1 MHAPARPDPLLGL
14 AVLVGSAFLV
24 VSCLAVRG
32 TPGGRHAVNAPASAD
47 PGGTSTAGLAQ
58 TVLFRQGWTRRSG
71 GSFGLGNL
79 EVLHDPSG
87 PFPTFLRVHYPAGSA
102 SPTVTKS
109 HDAPVGGA
117 QLYLYRNGLAP
128 TDAADLRYDV
138 RFPVG
143 FDFVKGGKLPG
154 LFGGRVNNGR
164 HIPDGTN
171 GLSTRYMWRAGGDG
185 EVYAYLPTSKAHGT
199 SLGRG
204 NWRFTPGTWHRIEQ
218 RVELNHPS
226 KADGRVQVWFDG
238 RQVLDQRGLE
248 FRTVAELQIDGLFFS
263 TFFGGSDPSWA
274 SPAATHVDFA
284 DFDLHDVPRSN

>member
-1 MHAPARPDPLLGL
+1 VHAPSRPDPLVGL

-24 VSCLAVRG
+24 VACLAVRG
-32 TPGGRHAVNAPASAD
+32 TPGGRHPVTSPASPD

-58 TVLFRQGWTRRSG
+58 TVLFGQGWTRRTG
-71 GSFGLGNL
+71 GSFGLGNI
-79 EVLHDPSG
+79 EVVHDPSG

-102 SPTVTKS
+102 SPTVTVN
-109 HDAPVGGA
+109 HRAPVGGA
-117 QLYLYRNGLAP
+117 QLYLYRRGIAP

-185 EVYAYLPTSKAHGT
+185 EVYAYLPTSKEHGT

-218 RVELNHPS
+218 RVELNHPGR
-226 KADGRVQVWFDG
+226 ADGRVQVWFDG
-238 RQVLDQRGLE
+238 RQVLDEHGLE
-248 FRTVAELQIDGLFFS
+248 FRTVADLQIDGLFFS

-274 SPAATHVDFA
+274 STAATHVDFA
-284 DFDLHDVPRSN
+284 GFDLRGVTSSN